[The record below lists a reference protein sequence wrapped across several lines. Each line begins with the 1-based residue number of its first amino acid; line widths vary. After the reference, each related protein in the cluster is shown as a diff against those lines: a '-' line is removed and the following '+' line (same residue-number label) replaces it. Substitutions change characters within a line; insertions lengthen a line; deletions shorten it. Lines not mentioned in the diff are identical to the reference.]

1 MHTYQVSSYGL
12 DSQAF
17 DLDFKLSSL
26 MVLFSSI
33 LLLPPGYPI
42 LLTKVA
48 SYRIAGNLEGKYL
61 RGFQFSIIKFGKKF
75 MVYRLVPSQLNH
87 KIKSCG

>member
-17 DLDFKLSSL
+17 DLDLKLSSL
-26 MVLFSSI
+26 MVFFSSI

-48 SYRIAGNLEGKYL
+48 SYRIAGNFEGKYL
-61 RGFQFSIIKFGKKF
+61 RGFQFSIIKFIHGKKF
-75 MVYRLVPSQLNH
+75 MVYRLEPSQ
-87 KIKSCG
+87 